1 MIYYKPDLDLVM
13 HLHCDI
19 LYEVFRREIVANLLH
34 IESTLTDR
42 YQIIIPDTVQPDGH
56 VFLSK
61 MEENQDAYYR

>member
-1 MIYYKPDLDLVM
+1 M
-13 HLHCDI
+13 
-19 LYEVFRREIVANLLH
+19 ANLLH